1 MLRSE
6 RSAGRLIR
14 CVARARPRRQRQLQ
28 HHRVRRVCPPVER
41 EPERLRL
48 LGRCVLREV
57 ELARGDLLDLRL
69 GCAEHGL
76 DGQHGHLVPLVRVA
90 RGLARLVRV
99 QRRLEGELLHAK
111 RDAAT
116 RRLHL
121 VREVGRL
128 GRHHL
133 GPSAALDD
141 ETCHRPVGRKAALD
155 AQVRDLKREA
165 HPHTPKNAHGSGRGG
180 APARQRP
187 REPANEM
194 PGTKGLG
201 FESGASITKATLK
214 CSLTSVA
221 SQSLTVALAVNAA
234 RGSCATPCS
243 TRLFS
248 FFVVQ
253 ARKWKADS
261 CDGRCGD
268 SAAGRRAGTSSPAHC
283 SHGAGS
289 GPSELGMLGLH
300 TG

>member
-1 MLRSE
+1 M
-6 RSAGRLIR
+6 
-14 CVARARPRRQRQLQ
+14 
-28 HHRVRRVCPPVER
+28 
-41 EPERLRL
+41 
-48 LGRCVLREV
+48 LREV

-128 GRHHL
+128 GRRHL

-201 FESGASITKATLK
+201 LDCFNRKSNSQVLAYFSGLSK
-214 CSLTSVA
+214 SH
-221 SQSLTVALAVNAA
+221 
-234 RGSCATPCS
+234 RGSCGQRRPRKLCDALLDQTIF
-243 TRLFS
+243 LFC
-248 FFVVQ
+248 VQ

-268 SAAGRRAGTSSPAHC
+268 SAAGRRAGTSSPAQC